1 MNGHVL
7 WGASL
12 ALAASRLSIA
22 QPRMLNARQKIWG
35 VEPRKRR
42 ARAAMHAGELGAPRG
57 RQSRKEPRQL
67 SLAEARTHGGPR
79 AGSGRKRI
87 DPTARPNVVHRTR
100 PTHESEHPVHV
111 TMRRRKGLPSLRTE
125 RAHRVLR
132 QAVRDTRRE
141 GFRITHYSIQNDHLH
156 IIVEARDAAAL
167 TSGMRSFAVRA
178 AVRLNRELL
187 GRDRGRVW
195 GDRYH
200 RRDLAGP
207 RAVRNALVYVLS
219 NHLKH
224 GEYDVGLLD
233 PCSSGRWFTGWAH
246 GSTPPT
252 SDPSPVEEATT
263 WVLREGWYLR
273 GGGRIHLG
281 EAPRSSS
288 R

>member
-1 MNGHVL
+1 
-7 WGASL
+7 
-12 ALAASRLSIA
+12 
-22 QPRMLNARQKIWG
+22 MLNARQEIGG
-35 VEPRKRR
+35 VEPRRRR
-42 ARAAMHAGELGAPRG
+42 ARQSGELRGTRPR
-57 RQSRKEPRQL
+57 KKARQL

-79 AGSGRKRI
+79 AGSGRKRA

-111 TMRRRKGLPSLRTE
+111 TMRRRKGLPSFRSE

-132 QAVRDTRRE
+132 QAVRATRRE

-156 IIVEARDAAAL
+156 IIVEAESDDAL
-167 TSGMRSFAVRA
+167 TRGMRSFTIRVALRF
-178 AVRLNRELL
+178 NRDVL

-200 RRDLAGP
+200 RRDLTGP

-246 GSTPPT
+246 GPAPPI
-252 SDPSPVEEATT
+252 DPSPVERATT

-281 EAPRSSS
+281 EVPRTRS
-288 R
+288 